1 MAKTHET
8 PRPDTSARFVSPMR
22 TGKPRN
28 KPDIIMAEAPPMPSK
43 KPDEEM
49 TDGPHLLED
58 EDEDMG
64 VISSTSVP

>member
-1 MAKTHET
+1 
-8 PRPDTSARFVSPMR
+8 MR